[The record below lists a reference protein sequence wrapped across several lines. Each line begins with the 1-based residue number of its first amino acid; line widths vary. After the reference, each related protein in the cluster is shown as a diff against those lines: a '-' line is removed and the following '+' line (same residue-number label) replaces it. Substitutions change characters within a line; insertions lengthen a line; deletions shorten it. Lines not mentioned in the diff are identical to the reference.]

1 MFFESL
7 EMGSNNPVTWR
18 DSTRVGDD
26 AFSCT
31 KRKRKKKEKW
41 VTWLDP
47 KMVFFFFNRACIAP
61 RDGSSQRL
69 HL

>member
-18 DSTRVGDD
+18 DSTRVGAD

-31 KRKRKKKEKW
+31 KRKRKKRE
-41 VTWLDP
+41 
-47 KMVFFFFNRACIAP
+47 MGNMA
-61 RDGSSQRL
+61 GSKNGFL
-69 HL
+69 TEPV